1 MASAIRRVFG
11 FIDDATAGG
20 SSFDDLTSGAIPD
33 ATLFWPVTGGNL
45 DRGIERNDRT
55 DEARGIRPARPI
67 MSFKARP
74 VMTIPLDAYLE
85 PVKKAFKKTL
95 GGLDTVVTV
104 TGVSTHTLAV
114 LTQSGTAPQLPPV
127 NAQLV
132 RDDINHKMSGGV
144 FDRLALTFG
153 GDGPATMEVTIAG
166 LYHAHFAAAA
176 PTPTFTGLQ
185 DEPLYGRDSRIFLDG
200 SGTGVLDLQG
210 FEFAFMNNVAPKP
223 YFLRNIVSQT
233 IGTPAKVRKLWF
245 PEENKMNAAQDVTFA
260 ISLGNT
266 NTTQELAMDYSQS
279 EKVVFESVGFM
290 IPSSTPPTAELLRI
304 TLESAVPTGGGADAL
319 SARADITSRFEGSAY
334 YNDVAARDIQVQ
346 VVDGVVAVTT

>member
-11 FIDDATAGG
+11 FSDDAVAGG
-20 SSFDDLTSGAIPD
+20 SSYDDLVSGAIAD
-33 ATLFWPVTGGNL
+33 ATLFWPITGGNL
-45 DRGIERNDRT
+45 DRGVERSERT
-55 DEARGIRPARPI
+55 DEARGIRPSRPT

-85 PVKKAFKKTL
+85 PVKKAFKKAL
-95 GGLDTVVTV
+95 GGADTVATV
-104 TGVSTHTLAV
+104 TGVSTHTMAA
-114 LTQSGTAPQLPPV
+114 LTQSGSAPQLPPV
-127 NAQLV
+127 MAQLV
-132 RDDINHKMSGGV
+132 RDDLNHKMSGGV
-144 FDRLALTFG
+144 FNRVSLTFG
-153 GDGPATMEVTIAG
+153 PDGPATMEVEIAG

-176 PTPTFTGLQ
+176 PTAVFTGIQ

-210 FEFAFMNNVAPKP
+210 FEFGFMNNVVPKH

-233 IGTPAKVRKLWF
+233 IGTPSKVRKLWF

-260 ISLGNT
+260 FNLGNT

-279 EKVVFESVGFM
+279 EKIVFESVGAP
-290 IPSSTPPTAELLRI
+290 IPASTPPTAELLRI
-304 TLESAVPTGGGADAL
+304 TLESAVPTGGGLDAL
-319 SARADITSRFEGSAY
+319 SARDDITSRFEGNAY